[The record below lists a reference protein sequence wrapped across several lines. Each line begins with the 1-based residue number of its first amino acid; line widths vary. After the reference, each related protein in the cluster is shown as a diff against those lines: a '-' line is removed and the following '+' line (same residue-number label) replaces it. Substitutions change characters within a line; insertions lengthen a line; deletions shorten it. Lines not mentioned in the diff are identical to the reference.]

1 MFRPNAS
8 DRDTADTL
16 RRESDVATT
25 SADAGK
31 ARLSINKWDAADRPR
46 EKLAAL
52 GAQALSDAE
61 LLAILIGSG
70 SADESAVELMRRVLN
85 DCGRSLN
92 TLGKRSIDDL
102 CGYKGLGAAKAITIL
117 AACELGKRRQS
128 ADMGDRPKMDCS
140 RRIYEYFLPRMQD
153 LPHEECH
160 VLLLNNAL
168 RVIGSRCVGRGGM
181 TGTVV
186 DVRLVLREALLA
198 RATAMAVCHNHP
210 SGNPRPSRHDDELTR
225 RLAAAA
231 AAVEVRLIDHIV
243 LADGDFFSYSD
254 EGKL

>member
-1 MFRPNAS
+1 MSRQNAP
-8 DRDTADTL
+8 DRDTAGTL
-16 RRESDVATT
+16 RRKNDTGTPA
-25 SADAGK
+25 ADAGK
-31 ARLSINKWDAADRPR
+31 AHLSINEWAEADRPR

-70 SADESAVELMRRVLN
+70 SSDESAVALMRRVLD
-85 DCGRSLN
+85 DCGRNLN

-102 CGYKGLGAAKAITIL
+102 CRYKGVGAAKAITIL
-117 AACELGKRRQS
+117 AACELGKRRQ
-128 ADMGDRPKMDCS
+128 AAEAGDRPKMDCS

-168 RVIGSRCVGRGGM
+168 RVIASRCVSRGGI
-181 TGTVV
+181 TGTAV

-198 RATAMAVCHNHP
+198 RATAMALCHNHP
-210 SGNPRPSRHDDELTR
+210 SGNARPSRQDDELTR
-225 RLAAAA
+225 RMAAAA
-231 AAVEVRLIDHIV
+231 GAVEIRFVDHIV
-243 LADGDFFSYSD
+243 LADGSFFSYSD
-254 EGKL
+254 EGKF